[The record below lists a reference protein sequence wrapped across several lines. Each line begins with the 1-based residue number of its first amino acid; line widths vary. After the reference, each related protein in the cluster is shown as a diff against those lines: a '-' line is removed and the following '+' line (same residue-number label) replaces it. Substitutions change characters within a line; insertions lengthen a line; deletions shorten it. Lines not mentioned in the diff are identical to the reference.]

1 MSRRAQMS
9 ECGGARIR
17 RGVCGREVCLKA
29 IVTRPDVVIALL
41 HAKLAWTHV
50 MAISTASSSD
60 RCKLIVYTVL
70 YGAFAPW
77 LCHHPPAGFFNNKK
91 MRESGACWS
100 SRHQFSAASY
110 TSTRCQ
116 HDSRLTT
123 LYCHLSLPDITF
135 TILQ

>member
-77 LCHHPPAGFFNNKK
+77 LCHHPPAGFFNNRKCAK
-91 MRESGACWS
+91 VVPAGPQGTS
-100 SRHQFSAASY
+100 SQPLHIQVHAAS
-110 TSTRCQ
+110 
-116 HDSRLTT
+116 TT
-123 LYCHLSLPDITF
+123 LD
-135 TILQ
+135 